1 MKKLLLITLIAIF
14 LINCS
19 STGYKQVKRNSNIFA
34 KVDRT
39 TKSTVYRHKDL
50 ENSPLQFR
58 IIDGKQKNLVMDIV
72 YLANGWLFF
81 DTVLIVGNGEKI
93 ALANISDDDKQTEI
107 HNQVISEIYT
117 TKCENIE
124 QIENLVSGDDLR
136 MKIKGKEDKMYKIP
150 ASQRKA
156 ILEMVEFFK
165 KIK

>member
-1 MKKLLLITLIAIF
+1 MKKLLLFIIALF

-19 STGYKQVKRNSNIFA
+19 STGYKPVKRNSNIFA
-34 KVDRT
+34 KVDRKT
-39 TKSTVYRHKDL
+39 ETTVYRHKVL

-58 IIDGKQKNLVMDIV
+58 IIDGKEKHLVMDIV

-93 ALANISDDDKQTEI
+93 ALANISDDDKETEI
-107 HNQVISEIYT
+107 HNQVVSEIYT
-117 TKCENIE
+117 TNCKDIE

-136 MKIKGKEDKMYKIP
+136 IKIKGKEDKMYKIP

-156 ILEMVEFFK
+156 MLEMVRFFK